1 MHAMKKS
8 DLSSSQSAGK
18 PAGRTGDGT
27 DRTLEYLSA
36 LAASGMDAR
45 PAEENNFSPAGAEA
59 CPEPGEWLRLV
70 TGETPASEAESLLA
84 HAAVCAACVA
94 RLRQSRHVLAQ
105 EMSPEETAEMA
116 HFASLTPMWQHRLAV
131 ELSRTSQL
139 PARKRVPGILLWASA
154 SAFTLLAM
162 VTGATLLWQH
172 EHTPEKLL
180 AEAYSHSRIFDL
192 RIPGAGYSEVRPETH
207 LRGGGANRESA
218 PLLAARAQ
226 IETQLE
232 KAPTDSH
239 LLQLKA
245 RAYLLDEEY
254 DASIDILDR
263 LLATGPVTPSLLS
276 DDASAYF
283 QRGIATSS
291 ENDRATA
298 LDYLRRADELS
309 PDDPVVLFN
318 EALVM
323 EDRGQVMNAVETWN
337 RYLNFERDPNWL
349 AEGRQHLKV
358 LEDKLNQLKSHQS
371 RMEQHLA
378 TPQAMHALA
387 ADPGTLAGIDEELSS
402 TLLPRLL
409 DSAFPL
415 TVDRSRGSPCNANC
429 TAARALLHALA
440 ASLETNHQDP
450 WLTELLPSPTSSV
463 SDGFVRS
470 AHALGRAIDANAQG
484 DYTGAE
490 RWAAESGAL
499 FHKLGNAA
507 GEDRAEVERVYA
519 LQRSFTFAPCHQA
532 ADALLAHKTSYS
544 WIRADAT
551 ALNAGCDMNPG
562 TATTDSPLAA
572 EAVAQAHAYHYML
585 LELRA
590 RNALGADAVESG
602 NTESAWRL
610 NIESIRLFYA
620 GDYPVFRVATTMSG
634 LAFIE
639 DGTPRA
645 QLDLLLNR
653 EAFSLFELT
662 QNRAILAEQRV
673 ALIKAAIR
681 AGALL
686 TAQKQMRIA
695 RKELAL
701 APGQKGLMG
710 SQAEGEIA
718 IAGMYL
724 DRGELDSAAHML
736 DDAHSRM
743 VGEDNSLQLKNYAVV
758 LGGLELALGHPRKAE
773 STLRAA
779 ILKEE
784 LQARGA
790 GQRNIVDARADRDL
804 YAALAGVWL
813 EEKRPGMDIL
823 ALWERYRLRILGRP
837 VPACTNNQL
846 NCLKSQLERALKLE
860 PAHNDQDWLM
870 GQIVLRDRVLLYR
883 AGGQHATWSE
893 VHFLRDDVLA
903 TSAALERDVSSPAT
917 SQASIDQAARRLGDM
932 LLDGLR
938 AASAADDL
946 LVLEPDPLLGNV
958 PWPSVETAEGPIG
971 LRFNLEEA
979 PSVLLDR
986 QPAGQTIAR
995 RSLGQ
1000 PLVVGASVGAGA
1012 STFLPE
1018 ALNEARAVAHLEAHS
1033 NLLLAGQATERRVAA
1048 YLASASLIHFAGHA
1062 AQYDGATRL
1071 LLAPTGAN
1079 GEKPYLDSRLFLRN
1093 PPRAARLVVF
1103 SACSSGTNE
1112 AGWNHGM
1119 GDIVDTLAA
1128 LGVPD
1133 VVATRWQID
1142 SASAVPMMDV
1152 FYRGL
1157 ADGLSVPEALTE
1169 ARQSLSRDPRYS
1181 HPYYWAAYYVSGSG
1195 NTTLREVF
1203 HDSSR

>member
-8 DLSSSQSAGK
+8 DINSSQAADKSAG
-18 PAGRTGDGT
+18 RSGDDV
-27 DRTLEYLSA
+27 DRVLEYL
-36 LAASGMDAR
+36 AASRMDAR
-45 PAEENNFSPAGAEA
+45 LAEANSVSPAEDEA
-59 CPEPGEWLRLV
+59 CPEPGAWLRLV
-70 TGETPASEAESLLA
+70 TGETPAIEVESLLA
-84 HAAVCAACVA
+84 HAAVCTACLA
-94 RLRQSRHVLAQ
+94 RLRQSRHLLAQ
-105 EMSPEETAEMA
+105 DVSQEETAEMA
-116 HFASLTPMWQHRLAV
+116 HLASLTPMWQHRLAV
-131 ELSRTSQL
+131 ELSRTPQGQ
-139 PARKRVPGILLWASA
+139 ARKRVPGILLWASA
-154 SAFTLLAM
+154 SMATLLAI
-162 VTGATLLWQH
+162 VTGAVLLWQH
-172 EHTPEKLL
+172 EHTPERLL
-180 AEAYSHSRIFDL
+180 AEAYSRSRIFDL
-192 RIPGAGYSEVRPETH
+192 RIPGAGYGEVKPETH
-207 LRGGGANRESA
+207 LRGGGMNRESA

-226 IETQLE
+226 IETRLE
-232 KAPTDSH
+232 KSPEDAH

-263 LLATGPVTPSLLS
+263 LLASGPVTPSLLA
-276 DDASAYF
+276 DGASAYF

-349 AEGRQHLKV
+349 AEGRQRLKA

-371 RMEQHLA
+371 RMEHHLA

-415 TVDRSRGSPCNANC
+415 PVDRSRGSPCNANC

-450 WLTELLPSPTSSV
+450 WLTDFLPSPTSSV

-484 DYTGAE
+484 DYAGAE
-490 RWAAESGAL
+490 RWAAESRTL
-499 FHKLGNAA
+499 FHNLGNAA
-507 GEDRAEVERVYA
+507 GADRAEVERVYA

-532 ADALLAHKTSYS
+532 ADALLAHKTRYS

-551 ALNAGCDMNPG
+551 ALDSGCDMNPG
-562 TATTDSPLAA
+562 TATTDPPLAVA
-572 EAVAQAHAYHYML
+572 AVAQAHAYHYVL

-602 NTESAWRL
+602 NTESAWHL
-610 NIESIRLFYA
+610 NIESIRRFYE

-634 LAFIE
+634 LALIE
-639 DGTPRA
+639 DSTPRA

-653 EAFSLFELT
+653 EAFFLFELT
-662 QNRAILAEQRV
+662 QNRTILAEQRV

-695 RKELAL
+695 RKELAM
-701 APGQKGLMG
+701 APDQNGLMG
-710 SQAEGEIA
+710 SQAESEIA

-724 DRGELDSAAHML
+724 DRGDLDSAAHML
-736 DDAHSRM
+736 DDAHSHM
-743 VGEDNSLQLKNYAVV
+743 VGEDNSLQLRNYAVAR
-758 LGGLELALGHPRKAE
+758 GELETALGHPHKAE

-784 LQARGA
+784 LEARGA
-790 GQRNIVDARADRDL
+790 GQQNIVNAHADRDL

-813 EEKRPGMDIL
+813 AEKRPGMDIL
-823 ALWERYRLRILGRP
+823 ALWERYRLRILGQP
-837 VPACTNNQL
+837 VPVCANNQL
-846 NCLKSQLERALKLE
+846 DCLKSQLERALKLE
-860 PAHNDQDWLM
+860 PTHNDRDWLM

-883 AGGQHATWSE
+883 AGRHHATWSE
-893 VHFLRDDVLA
+893 VHFRRDDVLA
-903 TSAALERDVSSPAT
+903 ASAALERYVSSPVT
-917 SQASIDQAARRLGDM
+917 SQASIDQAARRLGD
-932 LLDGLR
+932 LLLSGVR

-986 QPAGQTIAR
+986 QPAAGQALAR
-995 RSLGQ
+995 SSLGQ

-1018 ALNEARAVAHLEAHS
+1018 ALNEARAVARFEAHS
-1033 NLLLAGQATERRVAA
+1033 NLLLAGQATERQVAA

-1071 LLAPTGAN
+1071 LLAPTGTN
-1079 GEKPYLDSRLFLRN
+1079 GDKPYLDSSLFLRN
-1093 PPRAARLVVF
+1093 PPRAAQLVVF

-1128 LGVPD
+1128 LGVPNI
-1133 VVATRWQID
+1133 VATRWQID

-1157 ADGLSVPEALTE
+1157 ANGLSVPEALTQ

-1181 HPYYWAAYYVSGSG
+1181 HPYYWAAYYASGSG
-1195 NTTLREVF
+1195 NKTLREVF